1 MSKAI
6 AEVEHEHPGASQ
18 SKVVALARKKVEEI
32 VERSKPLDK
41 DCSVSLPWQVVLAR
55 PEIDFRRRKAKE
67 KVEFS
72 FILILI

>member
-41 DCSVSLPWQVVLAR
+41 DCSVSLP
-55 PEIDFRRRKAKE
+55 
-67 KVEFS
+67 
-72 FILILI
+72 